1 MLGSCNIDLAG
12 SDKRIIPRCYRALC
26 WAMLIGLTLAMVI
39 GLYLSMIIFVSYGT
53 LESSGQPG
61 QDGTGQASEIYNNF
75 KSDYYPGVLGQLRL
89 SGGIRHADGM

>member
-1 MLGSCNIDLAG
+1 MSCNIDLDG
-12 SDKRIIPRCYRALC
+12 SYNRTRSRCYRALC
-26 WAMLIGLTLAMVI
+26 WAILIGLTLSMVI

-53 LESSGQPG
+53 SESSG

-75 KSDYYPGVLGQLRL
+75 EGHYYPGVLGQLRL